1 MSNQKS
7 PLLNRKEAAQYL
19 HVSTSSLDRLT
30 RRKELPRRV
39 IGTNVLYLR
48 DDLDAFI
55 ESCYRIGF
63 MKSPFG

>member
-1 MSNQKS
+1 MSNYKS
-7 PLLNRKEAAQYL
+7 PLLTRKEASRYL
-19 HVSTSSLDRLT
+19 NISTSSLDRLT

>member
-1 MSNQKS
+1 MSNYKS

-30 RRKELPRRV
+30 RRKEIPRRI

-48 DDLDAFI
+48 DDLDTYI
-55 ESCYRIGF
+55 NNCYRIGF
-63 MKSPFG
+63 VTSVFG